1 MKSDKNN
8 FAGIRSGGPV
18 LLKLALPS
26 GSLQK
31 KTMEMF
37 EAADLSIA
45 TPDVRCYE
53 ATIDDYRISMVRW
66 MRPQE
71 IPLYVGE
78 GLFDL
83 GIGGYDWVLERGCE
97 DKVEIVMKLN
107 YSKQSNRPVRLVVA
121 VAESSGIKTPAD
133 IKPGSKVTTE
143 YVAIAQQYFQKL
155 GIPVKIE
162 FSFGTTE
169 AKVPE
174 IADIAVELTESG
186 SSLKANHLKVID
198 TVMESSTVLMA
209 NKKSWNNPQKR
220 QSIDDLVTLL
230 QGVLEARGKVLMKM
244 NVSEECL
251 DAVLAILPSMKLPTI
266 SKLSGGKVT
275 YYAVESV
282 VAKAGINTLIPDL
295 KAAGAEDILE
305 IPISK
310 VIR

>member
-1 MKSDKNN
+1 M
-8 FAGIRSGGPV
+8 
-18 LLKLALPS
+18 LKLALPS

-31 KTMEMF
+31 GTIEMF
-37 EAADLSIA
+37 EAADLSIS
-45 TPDVRCYE
+45 TPDARCYE
-53 ATIDDYRISMVRW
+53 ATIDDPRISRVRW

-71 IPLYVGE
+71 IPLYVAE

-97 DKVEIVMKLN
+97 NDVEIIMNLN
-107 YSKQSNRPVRLVVA
+107 YSKQSHRPVRLVVA
-121 VAESSGIKTPAD
+121 VSENSDIQKPTD

-143 YVAIAQQYFQKL
+143 YVSIAAKYFEKL
-155 GIPVKIE
+155 GIPVKID

-174 IADIAVELTESG
+174 IADVAVELTESG
-186 SSLKANHLKVID
+186 SSLRANNLKIID

-209 NKKSWNNPQKR
+209 NKKSWQDPEKR
-220 QSIDDLVTLL
+220 GHINDIVTLL
-230 QGVLEARGKVLMKM
+230 RGVLEARDKVLMKM
-244 NVSEECL
+244 NVSQEAL
-251 DAVLAILPSMKLPTI
+251 DAVLAILPSMKRPTI
-266 SKLSGGKVT
+266 SQLSGGNGNQL

-282 VAKAGINTLIPDL
+282 VEKDGINTLIPNL
-295 KAAGAEDILE
+295 KAAGAEDIIE

>member
-1 MKSDKNN
+1 M
-8 FAGIRSGGPV
+8 
-18 LLKLALPS
+18 LKLALPS

-31 KTMEMF
+31 GTIEMF
-37 EAADLSIA
+37 EAADLSIS
-45 TPDVRCYE
+45 TPDARCYE
-53 ATIDDYRISMVRW
+53 ATIDDYRISCVRW

-71 IPLYVGE
+71 IPVYVGE
-78 GLFDL
+78 GLFDI

-97 DKVEIVMKLN
+97 NDVEVIMNLN
-107 YSKQSNRPVRLVVA
+107 YSKQSHRPVRLVVA
-121 VAESSGIKTPAD
+121 VSETSGIEKPTD
-133 IKPGSKVTTE
+133 IQPGSKVTTE
-143 YVAIAQQYFQKL
+143 YVAIATKYFERI
-155 GIPVKIE
+155 GIPVKID

-186 SSLKANHLKVID
+186 SSLRANHLKVID

-209 NKKSWNNPQKR
+209 HKESWQNPEKR
-220 QSIDDLVTLL
+220 HHINDLVTLI

-244 NVSEECL
+244 NVSQVSLE
-251 DAVLAILPSMKLPTI
+251 AVLAILPSMKQPTI
-266 SKLSGGKVT
+266 SQLSGGQQI

-282 VAKAGINTLIPDL
+282 VEKAGINTLIPNL
-295 KAAGAEDILE
+295 KAAGAEDIIE